1 MVLGWRR
8 AFCTSIPKDDD
19 AAAAAAGAGA
29 GAGAGSGAR
38 TFSCKLP
45 RLSSNNGGDG
55 SSTGNS
61 PRISSKFGFFS
72 NPSTP
77 RSQSRQRQRPEPA
90 PAPSPNLRCRTAAVA
105 TPASSAASS
114 PRLQCK
120 TAAPKR
126 SGGGGGERHQSLF
139 NNLSN
144 PSSPRSPS
152 GFSLLK
158 ASLRLSRTRCGICL
172 QSVKTGQGTAI
183 FTAECAHTFH
193 FPCVA
198 AHVKKHRVLAC
209 PVCSACWKEI
219 PLLDAHKIG
228 GDDDAGSK
236 IASAKPKPLRA
247 YDDDESLL
255 SPSSVSRF
263 NPIPESDE
271 SNEDDQQREE
281 DVEFQGFC
289 VGSSASPLSRMRLS
303 DEENNGRNVEVS
315 LLPEAAVISAN
326 KSYGTCAVVLKVKAP
341 PAATRAAS
349 ARAPIDLV
357 TVLDVSASMSGE
369 KLLMM
374 KRAMRLVIS
383 SLGETDRLSI
393 VAFSTTSKRLLPLKR
408 MTMTGR
414 RSARRIVDAIG
425 CTGQAGLVNDALRK
439 AAKVLEDRRERNP
452 AATIVLLSDGQD
464 QRVHANAAKQRRN
477 SSIVS
482 STRFGDIPVHAVG
495 FCDPCGGASGHAAAQ
510 DESFARCLS
519 GLTCVVVQDLKLQ
532 LGFISGSDRVEITA
546 VYSLMGRPT
555 SLGSGLIRVG
565 DLFAEEERELLVEL
579 RLSGSHH
586 VMSVGSSYRDPLTRE
601 LVYSRE
607 QPIPVPRPHAVRSSS
622 PHGIQRLKNLHVTA
636 RAIAESRR
644 LADRGDASGAY
655 HLLSSARA
663 LLVQSCL
670 TSADE
675 FLRCLEAEL
684 AELQRLRQQ
693 SQRARA
699 AADERREPAAAAA
712 RGGAD
717 EKPEPLTPTSAWR
730 AAERLAKV
738 AIMRKSMNRVS
749 DLHGFENARF

>member
-8 AFCTSIPKDDD
+8 AFCTSLPKDDD
-19 AAAAAAGAGA
+19 AAAAAA
-29 GAGAGSGAR
+29 SK

-45 RLSSNNGGDG
+45 RLNNGG
-55 SSTGNS
+55 STGNS
-61 PRISSKFGFFS
+61 PRMSSKFGFFS

-77 RSQSRQRQRPEPA
+77 RSQSQPQPQQE
-90 PAPSPNLRCRTAAVA
+90 PSPSLRCRTSAA
-105 TPASSAASS
+105 TPASSVPSS

-120 TAAPKR
+120 TAPKR
-126 SGGGGGERHQSLF
+126 SGDGEHQSNSLALF
-139 NNLSN
+139 NLSN

-198 AHVKKHRVLAC
+198 AHVRKHRVLAC
-209 PVCSACWKEI
+209 PVCNACWKEI
-219 PLLDAHKIG
+219 PLLETHKID
-228 GDDDAGSK
+228 GDHAGSK
-236 IASAKPKPLRA
+236 IANAKPKPLRV
-247 YDDDESLL
+247 YNDDESLL
-255 SPSSVSRF
+255 SPCSVSRF
-263 NPIPESDE
+263 NTIPESDE

-289 VGSSASPLSRMRLS
+289 VGSSAASPLSRMRLS
-303 DEENNGRNVEVS
+303 DEEKNGRTVEVS

-341 PAATRAAS
+341 AAAGKAAS

-357 TVLDVSASMSGE
+357 TVLDVSASMTGE

-425 CTGQAGLVNDALRK
+425 CTGQAGVVNDALRK

-452 AATIVLLSDGQD
+452 AATIMLLSDGQD

-495 FCDPCGGASGHAAAQ
+495 FCDPCGSASSHAAQ

-519 GLTCVVVQDLKLQ
+519 GLMCVVVHDLKLQ

-546 VYSLMGRPT
+546 VYSLMGRPA

-586 VMSVGSSYRDPLTRE
+586 VMSVGSSYRDPLTHE

-607 QPIPVPRPHAVRSSS
+607 QPIPVPRPQAVRSSS
-622 PHGIQRLKNLHVTA
+622 PHSIQRLKNLHVTA

-644 LADRGDASGAY
+644 LAERSDASGAY

-663 LLVQSCL
+663 LVAQSGL

-684 AELQRLRQQ
+684 RELQRQRQA
-693 SQRARA
+693 QRGRA
-699 AADERREPAAAAA
+699 AGRRDPA
-712 RGGAD
+712 GGAG

>member
-1 MVLGWRR
+1 MAG
-8 AFCTSIPKDDD
+8 
-19 AAAAAAGAGA
+19 AAGAA
-29 GAGAGSGAR
+29 ATAPGSPPNSA
-38 TFSCKLP
+38 
-45 RLSSNNGGDG
+45 SS
-55 SSTGNS
+55 
-61 PRISSKFGFFS
+61 PIPPPLA
-72 NPSTP
+72 PSL
-77 RSQSRQRQRPEPA
+77 RPQPPQ
-90 PAPSPNLRCRTAAVA
+90 PAPSPGLRCRT
-105 TPASSAASS
+105 SSVPSS

-120 TAAPKR
+120 TAPSPAPTTR
-126 SGGGGGERHQSLF
+126 RRGGGGEQQQSHGPALF
-139 NNLSN
+139 GLSN

-183 FTAECAHTFH
+183 LTAECAHTFH

-198 AHVKKHRVLAC
+198 AHVKKHGVLAC

-219 PLLDAHKIG
+219 PLLDAHRI
-228 GDDDAGSK
+228 DDAGSK
-236 IASAKPKPLRA
+236 IENAKPKPLRV

-271 SNEDDQQREE
+271 SNEDDQQQREE

-289 VGSSASPLSRMRLS
+289 VGSSASPLSSRMRS
-303 DEENNGRNVEVS
+303 SEEDKDGRNVEVS
-315 LLPEAAVISAN
+315 LLPEAAVISAS

-341 PAATRAAS
+341 AAAAAARAAS

-357 TVLDVSASMSGE
+357 TVLDVSAGMSGE

-425 CTGQAGLVNDALRK
+425 CTGQAGLANDALRK

-464 QRVHANAAKQRRN
+464 QRVHASAAKQRR
-477 SSIVS
+477 SCSAIVSS

-495 FCDPCGGASGHAAAQ
+495 FCDPRGSASSHAAQ
-510 DESFARCLS
+510 DESFARRLT

-546 VYSLMGRPT
+546 VYSLTGRPA

-579 RLSGSHH
+579 RLAGSHH

-607 QPIPVPRPHAVRSSS
+607 QPIPVPRPQAVTSPS
-622 PHGIQRLKNLHVTA
+622 PHGIRRLKNLHVTA

-644 LADRGDASGAY
+644 LADRGDAPGAY
-655 HLLSSARA
+655 HLLASARA
-663 LLVQSCL
+663 LLVQSGL
-670 TSADE
+670 TSSDE

-684 AELQRLRQQ
+684 AEHRRVRQA
-693 SQRARA
+693 QRARV
-699 AADERREPAAAAA
+699 AAAAA
-712 RGGAD
+712 AAAAPARGAE
-717 EKPEPLTPTSAWR
+717 EKAETLTPTPTSAWR

>member
-1 MVLGWRR
+1 M
-8 AFCTSIPKDDD
+8 
-19 AAAAAAGAGA
+19 AAAAAAAPEIVP
-29 GAGAGSGAR
+29 GSPPN
-38 TFSCKLP
+38 S
-45 RLSSNNGGDG
+45 G
-55 SSTGNS
+55 SS
-61 PRISSKFGFFS
+61 P
-72 NPSTP
+72 P
-77 RSQSRQRQRPEPA
+77 RSQSQSQSQSRPRPEPA
-90 PAPSPNLRCRTAAVA
+90 PSPGLRCRTAAAA

-120 TAAPKR
+120 TTAPSPAPKR
-126 SGGGGGERHQSLF
+126 SGGERHQSNGPALF
-139 NNLSN
+139 SNHSN

-183 FTAECAHTFH
+183 FTAECTHTFH

-228 GDDDAGSK
+228 GEDDDDDAGSK
-236 IASAKPKPLRA
+236 IANAKPKPLRV

-255 SPSSVSRF
+255 SPRSVSRF

-271 SNEDDQQREE
+271 SNEDDQYGEE

-303 DEENNGRNVEVS
+303 DEERNGRNVEVS

-341 PAATRAAS
+341 AAATRSAS

-425 CTGQAGLVNDALRK
+425 CTGQPGLVNDALRK
-439 AAKVLEDRRERNP
+439 AAKVLEDRREKNP

-477 SSIVS
+477 SIVS

-495 FCDPCGGASGHAAAQ
+495 FCDPCGSTSSHAAAQ

-519 GLTCVVVQDLKLQ
+519 GLMCVVVQDLKLQ

-546 VYSLMGRPT
+546 VYSLMGRPA

-622 PHGIQRLKNLHVTA
+622 PRGIQRLKNLHVTA

-644 LADRGDASGAY
+644 LAERSDASGAY

-663 LLVQSCL
+663 LLVQSGL

-675 FLRCLEAEL
+675 FMRCLEAEL
-684 AELQRLRQQ
+684 AELQRVRQT
-693 SQRARA
+693 QRARA
-699 AADERREPAAAAA
+699 AAADERRVPPGFAAA
-712 RGGAD
+712 RGAG

>member
-1 MVLGWRR
+1 M
-8 AFCTSIPKDDD
+8 
-19 AAAAAAGAGA
+19 
-29 GAGAGSGAR
+29 
-38 TFSCKLP
+38 
-45 RLSSNNGGDG
+45 
-55 SSTGNS
+55 
-61 PRISSKFGFFS
+61 
-72 NPSTP
+72 
-77 RSQSRQRQRPEPA
+77 
-90 PAPSPNLRCRTAAVA
+90 
-105 TPASSAASS
+105 
-114 PRLQCK
+114 
-120 TAAPKR
+120 
-126 SGGGGGERHQSLF
+126 
-139 NNLSN
+139 
-144 PSSPRSPS
+144 
-152 GFSLLK
+152 
-158 ASLRLSRTRCGICL
+158 

-209 PVCSACWKEI
+209 PVCNACWKEI
-219 PLLDAHKIG
+219 PLLETHNIHG
-228 GDDDAGSK
+228 DDAGSK
-236 IASAKPKPLRA
+236 IANAKPKPLRV

-255 SPSSVSRF
+255 SPCSVSRF
-263 NPIPESDE
+263 NTIPESDE

-289 VGSSASPLSRMRLS
+289 VGSSASPSSRMRLS
-303 DEENNGRNVEVS
+303 DEEKNGRNVEVS

-341 PAATRAAS
+341 AAAAKVSS

-357 TVLDVSASMSGE
+357 TVLDVSASMTGE

-425 CTGQAGLVNDALRK
+425 CTGQAGVVNDALRK

-452 AATIVLLSDGQD
+452 AATIMLLSDGQD

-495 FCDPCGGASGHAAAQ
+495 FCDPCGSASSHAAQ

-519 GLTCVVVQDLKLQ
+519 GLMCVVVQDLKLQ

-546 VYSLMGRPT
+546 VYSLMGRPA

-622 PHGIQRLKNLHVTA
+622 PHSIQRLKNLHVTA

-644 LADRGDASGAY
+644 LAERSDASGAY

-663 LLVQSCL
+663 LVAQSGL
-670 TSADE
+670 TSAEE

-684 AELQRLRQQ
+684 RELQRLRQA
-693 SQRARA
+693 QRARA
-699 AADERREPAAAAA
+699 AERRDPP
-712 RGGAD
+712 GGAD

>member
-19 AAAAAAGAGA
+19 ANAK
-29 GAGAGSGAR
+29 

-45 RLSSNNGGDG
+45 RLNNGGGGGGGG

-77 RSQSRQRQRPEPA
+77 RSQPQPQPQ
-90 PAPSPNLRCRTAAVA
+90 PAPSPGLRCR
-105 TPASSAASS
+105 ASSVPSS

-120 TAAPKR
+120 TAPSPAPTRR
-126 SGGGGGERHQSLF
+126 SGGGGGEQQSHSPALF
-139 NNLSN
+139 GLSN

-183 FTAECAHTFH
+183 LTAECAHTFH

-219 PLLDAHKIG
+219 PLLDARKI
-228 GDDDAGSK
+228 DDAGSK
-236 IASAKPKPLRA
+236 IENAKPKPLRV

-271 SNEDDQQREE
+271 SNEDDQQQREE

-289 VGSSASPLSRMRLS
+289 VGSSASPLSSRMRLS
-303 DEENNGRNVEVS
+303 DEEKDGRNVEVS

-341 PAATRAAS
+341 AVAARAAS

-357 TVLDVSASMSGE
+357 TVLDVSAGMNGE

-408 MTMTGR
+408 MTMIGR

-464 QRVHANAAKQRRN
+464 QRVHANAAKQRR
-477 SSIVS
+477 SSAIVSS

-495 FCDPCGGASGHAAAQ
+495 FCDPRGSASSHAAQ
-510 DESFARCLS
+510 DESFARRLT

-546 VYSLMGRPT
+546 VYSLTGRPA

-579 RLSGSHH
+579 RLAGSHH

-607 QPIPVPRPHAVRSSS
+607 QPIPVPRPHAVTTSSS
-622 PHGIQRLKNLHVTA
+622 PHGIRRLKNLHVTA

-644 LADRGDASGAY
+644 LADRGDAPGAN
-655 HLLSSARA
+655 HLLASARA
-663 LLVQSCL
+663 LLVQSGL
-670 TSADE
+670 TSSDE

-684 AELQRLRQQ
+684 AELRRVRQAQRTRV
-693 SQRARA
+693 
-699 AADERREPAAAAA
+699 AAAAA
-712 RGGAD
+712 APARGAE
-717 EKPEPLTPTSAWR
+717 EKAETLTPTSAWR